1 MLRGDL
7 MSEISEKILELI
19 NRNNISYGELSKITG
34 IPKSAL
40 QRYATGETQKIPISR
55 LELIA
60 KHLHTT
66 VSYLMGWE
74 NNLKSPTIT
83 SDVVEIP
90 VIGTIA
96 AGYNELANEDWS
108 GETVSVPKEYLRG
121 RKKEEFFVLT
131 VQGDSMYPLYMN
143 GDKVLILKQS
153 TLNKSGD
160 IGAILYDG
168 DMATLKKVEYV
179 QGEDWMK
186 LIPINPEYQ
195 PKTIEGADLELCR
208 VLGIPKL
215 LIREINE

>member
-1 MLRGDL
+1 MDIGQRIKRIRL
-7 MSEISEKILELI
+7 EKHLTQDELAFRI
-19 NRNNISYGELSKITG
+19 DTTKQTIYKYENGIVTNIPASKIE
-34 IPKSAL
+34 A
-40 QRYATGETQKIPISR
+40 
-55 LELIA
+55 IA
-60 KHLHTT
+60 NVLNTT
-66 VSYLMGWE
+66 PEYLMGWD
-74 NNLKSPTIT
+74 NKLKSPTVT

-96 AGYNELANEDWS
+96 TGYNELANEDWS
-108 GETVSVPKEYLRG
+108 GETVSIPKEYLKG
-121 RKKEEFFVLT
+121 RKIEEFFVLT
-131 VQGDSMYPLYMN
+131 VHGDSMYPLYMN

-168 DMATLKKVEYV
+168 EIATLKKVEYV

>member
-1 MLRGDL
+1 MDIGQRIKRIRL
-7 MSEISEKILELI
+7 EKHLTQDELALQI
-19 NRNNISYGELSKITG
+19 DTTKQTIYKYENGIVTNIPASKIE
-34 IPKSAL
+34 A
-40 QRYATGETQKIPISR
+40 
-55 LELIA
+55 IA
-60 KHLHTT
+60 NVLNTT
-66 VSYLMGWE
+66 PEYLMGWD
-74 NNLKSPTIT
+74 NKLKSPTVT

-108 GETVSVPKEYLRG
+108 GETVSVPKEYLKG

-131 VQGDSMYPLYMN
+131 VHGNSMYPLYMN

-160 IGAILYDG
+160 IGAILYEG

-215 LIREINE
+215 LIREIEE

>member
-1 MLRGDL
+1 MDIGQRIKRIRL
-7 MSEISEKILELI
+7 EKHLTQDELAFRI
-19 NRNNISYGELSKITG
+19 DTTKQTIYKYENGIVTNIPASKIE
-34 IPKSAL
+34 A
-40 QRYATGETQKIPISR
+40 
-55 LELIA
+55 IA
-60 KHLHTT
+60 NVLNTT
-66 VSYLMGWE
+66 PEYLMGWD
-74 NNLKSPTIT
+74 NKLKSPTVT

-90 VIGTIA
+90 VIGMIA

-108 GETVSVPKEYLRG
+108 GETVSIPKEYLKG
-121 RKKEEFFVLT
+121 RKIEEFFVLT
-131 VQGDSMYPLYMN
+131 VQGNSMYPLYIN

>member
-1 MLRGDL
+1 MDIGQRIKRIRL
-7 MSEISEKILELI
+7 EKHLTQDELAFRI
-19 NRNNISYGELSKITG
+19 NTTKQTIYKYENGIVTNIPASKIE
-34 IPKSAL
+34 A
-40 QRYATGETQKIPISR
+40 
-55 LELIA
+55 IA
-60 KHLHTT
+60 NVLNTT
-66 VSYLMGWE
+66 PEYLMGWD
-74 NNLKSPTIT
+74 NKLKSPTVT

-179 QGEDWMK
+179 LGEDWMK

>member
-1 MLRGDL
+1 MDIGQRIKRIRL
-7 MSEISEKILELI
+7 EKHLTQDELAFRI
-19 NRNNISYGELSKITG
+19 DTTKQTIYKYENGIVTNIPASKIE
-34 IPKSAL
+34 A
-40 QRYATGETQKIPISR
+40 
-55 LELIA
+55 IA
-60 KHLHTT
+60 NVLNTT
-66 VSYLMGWE
+66 PEYLMGWD
-74 NNLKSPTIT
+74 NKLKSPTVT

-179 QGEDWMK
+179 LGEDWMK

-215 LIREINE
+215 LIREIEE

>member
-1 MLRGDL
+1 MDIGQRIKRIRL
-7 MSEISEKILELI
+7 EKHLTQDELAFRI
-19 NRNNISYGELSKITG
+19 DTTKQTIYKYENGIVTNIPASKIE
-34 IPKSAL
+34 A
-40 QRYATGETQKIPISR
+40 
-55 LELIA
+55 IA
-60 KHLHTT
+60 NVLNTT
-66 VSYLMGWE
+66 PEYLMGWD
-74 NNLKSPTIT
+74 NKLKSPTIT

>member
-1 MLRGDL
+1 MDIGER
-7 MSEISEKILELI
+7 IKKIRLKKNLTQDELALKI
-19 NRNNISYGELSKITG
+19 NTTKQTIYKYENGIITNIPSSKIEA
-34 IPKSAL
+34 IANAL
-40 QRYATGETQKIPISR
+40 N
-55 LELIA
+55 
-60 KHLHTT
+60 TT
-66 VSYLMGWE
+66 PEYLMGWE

-179 QGEDWMK
+179 LGEDWMK

-215 LIREINE
+215 LIREIEE